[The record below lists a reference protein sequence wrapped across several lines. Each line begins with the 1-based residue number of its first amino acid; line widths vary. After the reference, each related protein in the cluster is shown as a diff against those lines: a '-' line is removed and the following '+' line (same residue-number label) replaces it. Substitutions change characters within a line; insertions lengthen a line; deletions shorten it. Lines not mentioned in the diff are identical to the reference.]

1 MTPYWSASFSGALRL
16 PYGYLRN
23 ACLRE
28 RGPARFES
36 VSGLLSV
43 LAIVRCYSAELVDE
57 VVVVVSVVVE
67 PFSVLVV
74 VVSVFV

>member
-1 MTPYWSASFSGALRL
+1 M